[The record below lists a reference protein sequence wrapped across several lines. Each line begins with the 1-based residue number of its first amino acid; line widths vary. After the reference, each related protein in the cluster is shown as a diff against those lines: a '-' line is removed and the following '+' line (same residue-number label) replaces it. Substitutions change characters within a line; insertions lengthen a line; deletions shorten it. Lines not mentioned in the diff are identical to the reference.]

1 MKTLK
6 KYRNR
11 LLVLEEGKKTLK
23 TGSGYTQPKRNAY
36 KINNKEEFGNLTID
50 IPKLMGH
57 LHLIAKNGDQFVIN

>member
-6 KYRNR
+6 KIPKQVASFGRR
-11 LLVLEEGKKTLK
+11 KKTVK
-23 TGSGYTQPKRNAY
+23 TGSGYTQPKRNTY
-36 KINNKEEFGNLTID
+36 KINNKGEYGNLMID